1 MVAAWLQ
8 SSSRS
13 WPPYKLSPVRVLLL
27 TLLSWNHISADVRDL
42 ATAAANSHHTAILLM
57 MLTKLYSDASWPTMD
72 TVYSHSY
79 LIVQQSR
86 TVCEKGHTIRRCST
100 KLHTQ
105 RRWFSHQNALHRP
118 VLKTLVLYS
127 PTICLQC
134 FDAVGWAA
142 GRASGLQ
149 KTERWVLAWLS
160 VWSEMQTC
168 IRPSWC
174 HCHALSLA
182 PVKSSLVLPFWY
194 RLTWVVLDKGPLNG
208 CVCTVQQSVASTRVQ
223 GRGDE
228 PREPTVR
235 LSDWSELVASYS
247 RMKSAWGWA
256 NGGQPILVCYIRKY
270 VIILGGYSRWRPPT
284 KILGDVSPASPA
296 ALTPV
301 PTMLYM
307 FFFLIPILYELRF
320 TNFLLKEYMMAMMT
334 TIA

>member
-1 MVAAWLQ
+1 MTYDGHGVQPLLPDRPAIPYSLRE
-8 SSSRS
+8 RS
-13 WPPYKLSPVRVLLL
+13 HNKTLLNKTTYLKDDDFHIRMLYINLCWKHLYCTVQQYAFSAL
-27 TLLSWNHISADVRDL
+27 TLLVGRQEGHPACK
-42 ATAAANSHHTAILLM
+42 
-57 MLTKLYSDASWPTMD
+57 KLN
-72 TVYSHSY
+72 
-79 LIVQQSR
+79 
-86 TVCEKGHTIRRCST
+86 G
-100 KLHTQ
+100 
-105 RRWFSHQNALHRP
+105 
-118 VLKTLVLYS
+118 
-127 PTICLQC
+127 
-134 FDAVGWAA
+134 G
-142 GRASGLQ
+142 
-149 KTERWVLAWLS
+149 VLAWLS

-223 GRGDE
+223 GWGDE